1 MLSYRH
7 SFHAGNFADVLKHI
21 ILLEMLQHMT
31 AKEKGFAYV
40 DTHGGAGLYN
50 LQSAQADKL
59 QEYQDGVAKLMDL
72 DWPELA
78 LYREAIADVNKAGA
92 LKLYPGSPLF
102 AAKWLRPQDHGWF
115 HELHPDDFP
124 RLQANL
130 KPYRKCKVHN
140 SDGLAGLLA
149 VMPPASRRAL
159 VLIDPSYELKTEYDL
174 VTKTLLAAHKKF
186 SSGTYAIW
194 YPVVER
200 PRIERMQ
207 KQLVKAGIKDIQVF
221 ELGLAPDSPG
231 RGMTASGMLVVNPPW
246 QMMEKMQ
253 KLLPRLA
260 KVLDKDGKA
269 FARCVQ
275 LS

>member
-7 SFHAGNFADVLKHI
+7 AFHAGNFADVLKHI
-21 ILLEMLQHMT
+21 VLLEMLQYMT
-31 AKEKGFAYV
+31 VKEKGFAYV
-40 DTHGGAGLYN
+40 DTHSGAGLYN
-50 LQSAQADKL
+50 LQSEQAGKL

-78 LYREAIADVNKAGA
+78 LYREAVIDVNKHGA
-92 LKLYPGSPLF
+92 LKLYPGSPLL

-115 HELHPDDFP
+115 HELHPDDYP

-130 KPYRKCKVHN
+130 KPYRRCKVLK

-149 VMPPASRRAL
+149 QMPPATRRAL
-159 VLIDPSYELKTEYDL
+159 VLIDPSYELKNEYDQ
-174 VTKTLLAAHKKF
+174 VSKAVQAAHKKF
-186 SSGTYAIW
+186 ATGTYAIW

-200 PRIERMQ
+200 RQIERMQ
-207 KQLVKAGIKDIQVF
+207 QQLVKAGIKDMQAF
-221 ELGLAPDSPG
+221 ELGLAPDSAG

-246 QMMEKMQ
+246 QLMANMQ

-260 KVLDKDGKA
+260 KVLDRDGKA
-269 FARCVQ
+269 FARCTQ
-275 LS
+275 LA